1 MHKRVFPRQNPNI
14 KFRDFKNIWQTV
26 ISNEVYCGPQ
36 IEKFEST
43 LSEYIGTKYVTLVNM
58 GRTAELVALEA
69 LEFSKGDEII
79 MPSYNYPI
87 VPTVVKM
94 LGLKPVFVDVDPD
107 TFNIDTNLI
116 EKAITSK
123 TKAIFVTHMCGQPCQ
138 MEEIIRIKNKHG
150 LKLIEDAVHALG
162 AEYNN
167 KKVGT
172 FGDISY
178 FSFYTGKTMTTFMG
192 AAICTNNKS
201 ISEKV
206 KRIVEGYKK
215 LSFRRLQKA
224 IDYGVVTYFLTKPFV
239 FSFTVYPILL
249 ILNVFNSQLL
259 DNKMSEPLLIPEQL
273 PAYYLTQFT
282 NIQAAMGLSQ
292 HKRLDSSIAKRI
304 ENSCILS
311 KNIKPNPLISVPA
324 VGGEAKHAFL
334 YYFIGAKNRNQFRKK
349 LIFKGVDTKRD
360 ANLACSHL
368 DIFKDEYKYCPVSD
382 KLSKQNILIPNY
394 PSLSEKD
401 ILYIADA
408 INQTVKEVS

>member
-1 MHKRVFPRQNPNI
+1 MYKKVLPRQNPNI
-14 KFRDFKNIWQTV
+14 KFSDFRNVWRTI
-26 ISNEVYCGPQ
+26 ISNEVYFGSQ
-36 IEKFEST
+36 IEKFERI
-43 LSEYIGTKYVTLVNM
+43 LSEYIGTRHVTLVNM

-224 IDYGVVTYFLTKPFV
+224 IDYGVVTYCL
-239 FSFTVYPILL
+239 
-249 ILNVFNSQLL
+249 
-259 DNKMSEPLLIPEQL
+259 
-273 PAYYLTQFT
+273 
-282 NIQAAMGLSQ
+282 
-292 HKRLDSSIAKRI
+292 
-304 ENSCILS
+304 
-311 KNIKPNPLISVPA
+311 
-324 VGGEAKHAFL
+324 
-334 YYFIGAKNRNQFRKK
+334 
-349 LIFKGVDTKRD
+349 
-360 ANLACSHL
+360 
-368 DIFKDEYKYCPVSD
+368 
-382 KLSKQNILIPNY
+382 
-394 PSLSEKD
+394 
-401 ILYIADA
+401 
-408 INQTVKEVS
+408 

>member
-1 MHKRVFPRQNPNI
+1 MRKRVFSRQNPNI

-26 ISNEVYCGPQ
+26 ISNEVYFGPQ

-249 ILNVFNSQLL
+249 ILNMFNSQLL
-259 DNKMSEPLLIPEQL
+259 DDKMSEPLLIPEQL